1 MNHANVLAYS
11 ALEDDGR
18 LNALAFAHVIQIVGG
33 NGLAQAG
40 DNVFAG
46 IANLQF
52 VHQIAFGEHRA
63 AGSNVGRF
71 FRS

>member
-1 MNHANVLAYS
+1 MLLRRNEHANVLAHS

-18 LNALAFAHVIQIVGG
+18 LNALAFAHVIQVVGG

-46 IANLQF
+46 
-52 VHQIAFGEHRA
+52 
-63 AGSNVGRF
+63 
-71 FRS
+71 